1 MEIRYSRLIEEA
13 SSKTR
18 IDAEYFRRDYLQKKI
33 AIQSKGFLRI
43 DEFAFVTD
51 GIHSSIEF
59 CDESTVNLISAK
71 SPKENFF
78 DLSSNHYIS
87 TKQHNENPRTALLEN
102 DVIVST
108 VGTIGNCAVVRND
121 MLPAN
126 SDRHV
131 GIIRIKDSNIIQPY
145 FLSSFLL
152 SKYGRFQTTRETTG
166 NVQPNLFIYKIKDLI
181 VPALSLHFQ
190 TIIQEFCKEAFA
202 LQQQSKTTY
211 TTAENILLSEIG
223 LTDFTPSNDPVNI
236 KTFKESFAT
245 SGRLDAE
252 YYSMQSES
260 VIKTITQGKYG
271 AVPLHAIC
279 KTQRGNLIPDTY
291 YCDAGTKYIRGAD
304 FSANCLTDTG
314 VSIDS
319 SFQVRNETLTE
330 RGDIVFALIGS
341 VGKLAL
347 VTEGFVGSFISNNI
361 GLMRF
366 IHKDFLPEYVHLF
379 LTSKFGKILFDKV
392 EMRTAQPKISDKD
405 IWDFPIPALDI
416 TYQQQIAA
424 LITQSFALKKQ
435 SEHLLEVA
443 KRAVEIA
450 IEQDEAAAMAWIAA
464 HALPA

>member
-1 MEIRYSRLIEEA
+1 LLSAIPFENSVN
-13 SSKTR
+13 R
-18 IDAEYFRRDYLQKKI
+18 IDAEYFKKSYLKED
-33 AIQSKGFLRI
+33 FLRSKYPVAYVG
-43 DEFAFVTD
+43 EYAFVTD
-51 GIHSSIEF
+51 GQHGYHEVDEASDIRHLTAKNFKNWFANDDNADRLAQWVDDQNKRSS
-59 CDESTVNLISAK
+59 LQK
-71 SPKENFF
+71 
-78 DLSSNHYIS
+78 
-87 TKQHNENPRTALLEN
+87 N
-102 DVIVST
+102 DIVLTTRGT
-108 VGTIGNCAVVRND
+108 VGFCAIVQEDV
-121 MLPAN
+121 LPAN
-126 SDRHV
+126 IDQDV
-131 GIIRIKDSNIIQPY
+131 ARIAITNETLYPEYVVTYLNSKFGKDWTLRNQTGMVQQGLALWRVKQLPIP
-145 FLSSFLL
+145 LL
-152 SKYGRFQTTRETTG
+152 SNNFQM
-166 NVQPNLFIYKIKDLI
+166 KIADI
-181 VPALSLHFQ
+181 VKGAFQ
-190 TIIQEFCKEAFA
+190 KITE
-202 LQQQSKTTY
+202 SKTTY

-236 KTFKESFAT
+236 KNFSESFAT

-260 VIKTITQGKYG
+260 VIRAITQGKYG
-271 AVPLHAIC
+271 AVPLHKVC

-416 TYQQQIAA
+416 TYQQQIAV
-424 LITQSFALKKQ
+424 LITQSFGLKKQ

-464 HALPA
+464 HALSA